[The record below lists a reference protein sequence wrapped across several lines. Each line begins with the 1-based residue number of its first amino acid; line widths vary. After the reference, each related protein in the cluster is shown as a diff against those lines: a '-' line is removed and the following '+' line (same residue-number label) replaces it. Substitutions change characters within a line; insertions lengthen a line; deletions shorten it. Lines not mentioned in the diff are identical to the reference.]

1 LARAALVLLLCL
13 LWTTPAR
20 ADPLP
25 GYHGYAAMSAQIAAV
40 AAANPDIVR
49 EFSIGRSA
57 EGRQLWAV
65 KISDNVAID
74 ELEPEVL
81 FVAGQHARE
90 HITIEQALYLLDQLT
105 SGDPRVVDL
114 ISKTEVYIVFN
125 LNPDGSEYDTRGEF
139 PRFWR
144 KNRQKPFGVDLN
156 RNWGYH
162 WGGHGNVS
170 RDPRSDGYR
179 GKKPFSAPETRAL
192 RAFVRSRVIGG
203 AQQIKAAIDIHSAAE
218 LVLWPYG
225 YTTKNTAA
233 GMTAKQYA
241 RLAHLGRIMAHAN
254 GYKAEQASDLYVAP
268 GELPDWLWG
277 EYHIY
282 AYTFELGPGD
292 EFYPAEFAGEVAKNR
307 EPVLL
312 LLDAATRLP

>member
-1 LARAALVLLLCL
+1 
-13 LWTTPAR
+13 
-20 ADPLP
+20 
-25 GYHGYAAMSAQIAAV
+25 MSAQIAAV
-40 AAANPDIVR
+40 AAAHPDIVR

-81 FVAGQHARE
+81 LVAGQHARE
-90 HITIEQALYLLDQLT
+90 HVTVEQALYLLDQLT
-105 SGDPRVVDL
+105 GGDPRVVNL

-144 KNRQKPFGVDLN
+144 KNRQKPLGTDLN

-192 RAFVRSRVIGG
+192 RAFVKSRVIGG
-203 AQQIKAAIDIHSAAE
+203 AQQIKAAVDIHSAAE

-225 YTTKNTAA
+225 YTTRNTAA

-241 RLAHLGRIMAHAN
+241 RLAHIGRIMAHAN

-277 EYHIY
+277 EYRIY
-282 AYTFELGPGD
+282 AYTFELGPSD
-292 EFYPAEFAGEVAKNR
+292 EFYPAEFADEIARNR

>member
-1 LARAALVLLLCL
+1 MA
-13 LWTTPAR
+13 
-20 ADPLP
+20 
-25 GYHGYAAMSAQIAAV
+25 AQIQSV
-40 AAANPDIVR
+40 AAAHPDTVR
-49 EFSIGRSA
+49 RFSIGRSA
-57 EGRQLWAV
+57 QGRKLWAV
-65 KISDNVAID
+65 KISNNALID

-81 FVAGQHARE
+81 LVAGQHARE

-105 SGDPRVVDL
+105 SGDPRVVNL

-125 LNPDGSEYDTRGEF
+125 LNPDGSEFDTRGEF

-144 KNRQKPFGVDLN
+144 KNRQKPFGTDLN

-162 WGGHGNVS
+162 WGRPGINVS
-170 RDPRSDGYR
+170 ASPSSDAYR
-179 GKKPFSAPETRAL
+179 GKRPFSAPETRAL
-192 RAFVRSRVIGG
+192 RDFVKSRMIGG

-225 YTTKNTAA
+225 YTKANATK
-233 GMTAKQYA
+233 GMTRAQYA
-241 RLAHLGRIMAHAN
+241 RLAHLGRVMAHAN

-292 EFYPAEFAGEVAKNR
+292 EFYPAEFADEIAKNR

-312 LLDAATRLP
+312 LLAAATRLP